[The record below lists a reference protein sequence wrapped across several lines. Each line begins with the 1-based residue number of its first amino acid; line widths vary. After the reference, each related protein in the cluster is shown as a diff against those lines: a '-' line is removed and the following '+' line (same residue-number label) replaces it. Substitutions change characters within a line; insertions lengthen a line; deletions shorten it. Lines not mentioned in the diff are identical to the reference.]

1 MHQAAGLR
9 RASGLPTSARPGPRC
24 AKRRRLSHPASRRRT
39 DSPQSHSSWHCWSDV
54 RVQVGYGIL
63 QTSGVGP
70 DELCRPSTPNVGNT
84 HSSTRGRSHSKR
96 TPMVACGG
104 GHCCRWRRQQCLG
117 WTAGSCGRE
126 SGVARQH
133 LHQAMNW
140 ADDGDTCA
148 YVSYLRHLGLSRCL
162 KESATD
168 RERSY
173 EIPIL
178 LQPGWDN

>member
-1 MHQAAGLR
+1 
-9 RASGLPTSARPGPRC
+9 
-24 AKRRRLSHPASRRRT
+24 
-39 DSPQSHSSWHCWSDV
+39 
-54 RVQVGYGIL
+54 
-63 QTSGVGP
+63 
-70 DELCRPSTPNVGNT
+70 
-84 HSSTRGRSHSKR
+84 
-96 TPMVACGG
+96 
-104 GHCCRWRRQQCLG
+104 
-117 WTAGSCGRE
+117 
-126 SGVARQH
+126 
-133 LHQAMNW
+133 MNW